1 MRTQAAHWID
11 WDGGSAIT
19 IIFTIK
25 LIRWN
30 GWTTRTSSSARTS
43 SRSTTTSRSSSVT
56 PKVDFRFFKF
66 LMMMMTV
73 NVMRTTRTTEQFDD
87 NDQMI
92 FTITIQSEIAESCAT
107 VKEYCRSNTE
117 DVNNNI
123 VEFKEVTI
131 MMMMIVVQIQK
142 MSTMILSSLKRWQ

>member
-1 MRTQAAHWID
+1 M
-11 WDGGSAIT
+11 
-19 IIFTIK
+19 
-25 LIRWN
+25 
-30 GWTTRTSSSARTS
+30 
-43 SRSTTTSRSSSVT
+43 T

-73 NVMRTTRTTEQFDD
+73 NVMRTTRATEQFDD

-92 FTITIQSEIAESCAT
+92 ITITIQSEIAESCAT

-131 MMMMIVVQIQK
+131 MMMM
-142 MSTMILSSLKRWQ
+142 MR